1 MKFSMIFEG
10 VDKASK
16 VMKKIMATEKKAA
29 AAVKGNSAKAARAT
43 AKTERSNSAL
53 NRSMN
58 ALKRS
63 SGAAFRTVSRGAQKA
78 GRAIKALHQKTLALA
93 KNGFGS
99 IKSGA
104 GKIGRGVA
112 VATGIMASIYGSAAL
127 AAGSMVDIGSQFE
140 NFQVQLTALEGSS
153 AGAEK
158 AMNWITN
165 FATKTPL
172 ELDQVVES
180 FASLRTFG
188 LDPTNGTMQALVD
201 TMAMSGKG
209 ADHLSGLTLALGQ
222 AWTKGKLQGEEALQL
237 IERGVPV
244 WDMLGQKYGKT
255 AEQLQ
260 KMASKG
266 QLGRDAIQD
275 LITLMGERAAGA
287 SDKMSKTWTGMTSNM
302 ADHWQQFQTMIMN
315 AGLFE
320 WMKGKLRS
328 ILDVIDQM
336 KADGT
341 LQEWATKIGNSI
353 QTALESAWTMATRIV
368 EIGRQVG
375 DFLGKAAEWAGGWD
389 NLAIALGAIVF
400 APTLVATATGLIMI
414 AKGVAL
420 LGAALVANPI
430 GLAIAA
436 IAGLAYLLVD
446 DWGPVFDWFS
456 QSWQYVS
463 DFVSGIWSN
472 IAGYAE
478 QGMAGVK
485 NAWSDAGAFF
495 SNIWASI
502 TPEDGWLAAAS
513 NGWETI
519 KASWAG
525 ATTFF
530 SELWSGISSG
540 FSTYLEPITSRL
552 GAIGGKLQSVFDK
565 IGQIGSK
572 IAGLLPEG
580 SGKTLNTVAT
590 ALGKI
595 AGFTFDVVLG
605 GLELVITAIDN
616 VLSLFTGDPID
627 WSSFF
632 PDLSGWS
639 LPTLDTSSLEA
650 AWQKTKSLFTG
661 WVPDFGDWSLPTL
674 DTTALESAWQK
685 AKSIFSAWTP
695 DFASWS
701 LPTLDISAI
710 TATWETIKSLFDWS
724 PLEALDR
731 TFGGIPGKI
740 GGYLSEAAEM
750 AGVAWNKLKSVFS
763 DEAAV
768 DIAARDPA
776 SIERATAAA
785 NKLQGAL
792 MNARSVD
799 MSGVSS
805 SISKLIA
812 QASGLLDAV
821 KQSVARAQAFLS
833 GVSFHHHGVRMMDTL
848 AAGMRARAQ
857 VVVDQIR
864 ATMQQVRNHL
874 PSSPAK
880 IGPLSD
886 IHRLKFGETIAAS
899 IKADPMVRAMRTA
912 AAATMMAATPIA
924 VGANAM
930 PNVTAQS
937 ALPVAN
943 SARSVTAAGEAASA
957 SGTTNSGQTIINYNP
972 TINLS
977 GDAKSAEG
985 NFKKM
990 LQEHKR
996 EIKRMVDD
1004 EVRRE
1009 SRRKH

>member
-29 AAVKGNSAKAARAT
+29 AAVKGNSANAARAT
-43 AKTERSNSAL
+43 AKTQRTNSAL
-53 NRSMN
+53 VRSMN
-58 ALKRS
+58 ALKRT
-63 SGAAFRTVSRGAQKA
+63 SGAAFRSINRGAQKA
-78 GRAIKALHQKTLALA
+78 GRAIKSLHQKTIALG
-93 KNGFGS
+93 KRGFGS
-99 IKSGA
+99 IKDGA

-112 VATGIMASIYGSAAL
+112 VATGLMASIYGSAAL
-127 AAGSMVDIGSQFE
+127 AAGSMTDVASQFE
-140 NFQVQLTALEGSS
+140 GFQIQLTALEGSS

-158 AMNWITN
+158 AMNWITD
-165 FATKTPL
+165 FATRTPL

-209 ADHLSGLTLALGQ
+209 ADHLAGLTMALGQ

-244 WDMLGQKYGKT
+244 WDMLATKYGKT
-255 AEQLQ
+255 AVEMQ

-266 QLGRDAIQD
+266 ELGRDVIQD

-287 SDKMSKTWTGMTSNM
+287 SDDFSKSWRGMM
-302 ADHWQQFQTMIMN
+302 ANVSDIWLQFQLMVMN
-315 AGLFE
+315 AGLFD
-320 WMKGKLRS
+320 WMKSKLQLV
-328 ILDVIDQM
+328 LDTVTQM
-336 KADGT
+336 KADGS
-341 LQEWATKIGNSI
+341 LKEWATQIGQSI
-353 QTALESAWTMATRIV
+353 QTALESAWAMATRIV
-368 EIGRQVG
+368 EIGAQVA
-375 DFLGKAAEWAGGWD
+375 DFLSKAAEWAGGWE
-389 NLAIALGAIVF
+389 NLAIALGAIAF
-400 APTLVATATGLIMI
+400 APTLVATAQGIIMI
-414 AKGVAL
+414 AKGIAML
-420 LGAALVANPI
+420 SAALMANPI

-436 IAGLAYLLVD
+436 IAGGVYLIYANWDAVKPYFEAI
-446 DWGPVFDWFS
+446 WNGIKVAAETAWNWIKTAFS
-456 QSWQYVS
+456 WTPL
-463 DFVSGIWSN
+463 GIIVQN
-472 IAGYAE
+472 
-478 QGMAGVK
+478 
-485 NAWSDAGAFF
+485 
-495 SNIWASI
+495 
-502 TPEDGWLAAAS
+502 
-513 NGWETI
+513 
-519 KASWAG
+519 
-525 ATTFF
+525 
-530 SELWSGISSG
+530 WSGISEA
-540 FSTYLEPITSRL
+540 LAAPINA
-552 GAIGGKLQSVFDK
+552 GKDMVANAWEGIKAIF
-565 IGQIGSK
+565 
-572 IAGLLPEG
+572 AG
-580 SGKTLNTVAT
+580 
-590 ALGKI
+590 
-595 AGFTFDVVLG
+595 
-605 GLELVITAIDN
+605 
-616 VLSLFTGDPID
+616 D
-627 WSSFF
+627 WMPSF
-632 PDLSGWS
+632 G
-639 LPTLDTSSLEA
+639 E
-650 AWQKTKSLFTG
+650 
-661 WVPDFGDWSLPTL
+661 WSLPTL
-674 DTTALESAWQK
+674 DTTALEGAWQK
-685 AKSIFSAWTP
+685 VKSTFSDWTP
-695 DFASWS
+695 DFGSWS
-701 LPTLDISAI
+701 FPTLDISAI
-710 TATWETIKSLFDWS
+710 TATWDTIKSLFDWS

-785 NKLQGAL
+785 NKLQDAL
-792 MNARSVD
+792 TNARSVD
-799 MSGVSS
+799 MSGISS

-821 KQSVARAQAFLS
+821 KQSVDRAQAFLS

-880 IGPLSD
+880 VGPLSD

-924 VGANAM
+924 AGANAM

-937 ALPVAN
+937 TLPVAK
-943 SARSVTAAGEAASA
+943 SARSVTAVGEAASA
-957 SGTTNSGQTIINYNP
+957 SSGGKGGQTVINYNP

-996 EIKRMVDD
+996 DIKRMVD
-1004 EVRRE
+1004 EETRRE
-1009 SRRKH
+1009 KRKEF

>member
-16 VMKKIMATEKKAA
+16 VMKKFMATEKKAA
-29 AAVKGNSAKAARAT
+29 AAVKGNSAKAVRAT
-43 AKTERSNSAL
+43 AKTQRTNSAL
-53 NRSMN
+53 VRSMN
-58 ALKRS
+58 ALKRT
-63 SGAAFRTVSRGAQKA
+63 SGVAFRSINRGAQKA
-78 GRAIKALHQKTLALA
+78 GRAIKSLHQKTIALG
-93 KNGFGS
+93 KRGFGS
-99 IKSGA
+99 IKDGA

-112 VATGIMASIYGSAAL
+112 VATGLMASIYGSAAL
-127 AAGSMVDIGSQFE
+127 AAGSMTDVASQFE
-140 NFQVQLTALEGSS
+140 GFQIQLTALEGSS

-158 AMNWITN
+158 AMNWITD
-165 FATKTPL
+165 FATRTPL

-209 ADHLSGLTLALGQ
+209 ADHLAGLTMALGQ

-244 WDMLGQKYGKT
+244 WDMLATKYSKT
-255 AEQLQ
+255 AVEMQ

-266 QLGRDAIQD
+266 ELGRDVIQD

-287 SDKMSKTWTGMTSNM
+287 SDDFSKSWRGMIANVS
-302 ADHWQQFQTMIMN
+302 DIWLQFQLMVMN
-315 AGLFE
+315 AGLFD
-320 WMKGKLRS
+320 WMKSKLQLV
-328 ILDVIDQM
+328 LDTVTQM
-336 KADGT
+336 KADGS
-341 LQEWATKIGNSI
+341 LKEWATQIGQSI
-353 QTALESAWTMATRIV
+353 QTALESAWAMETRIV
-368 EIGRQVG
+368 EIGGQVA
-375 DFLGKAAEWAGGWD
+375 DFLSKAAEWAGGWE
-389 NLAIALGAIVF
+389 NLAIALGAIAF
-400 APTLVATATGLIMI
+400 APTLVATAQGIIMI
-414 AKGVAL
+414 AKGIAML
-420 LGAALVANPI
+420 SAALMANPI

-436 IAGLAYLLVD
+436 IAGGVYLIYANWDAMKPYFEAIWNGIKVAAETA
-446 DWGPVFDWFS
+446 WNWIKTAFS
-456 QSWQYVS
+456 
-463 DFVSGIWSN
+463 
-472 IAGYAE
+472 
-478 QGMAGVK
+478 
-485 NAWSDAGAFF
+485 
-495 SNIWASI
+495 
-502 TPEDGWLAAAS
+502 
-513 NGWETI
+513 
-519 KASWAG
+519 
-525 ATTFF
+525 
-530 SELWSGISSG
+530 
-540 FSTYLEPITSRL
+540 
-552 GAIGGKLQSVFDK
+552 
-565 IGQIGSK
+565 
-572 IAGLLPEG
+572 
-580 SGKTLNTVAT
+580 
-590 ALGKI
+590 
-595 AGFTFDVVLG
+595 
-605 GLELVITAIDN
+605 
-616 VLSLFTGDPID
+616 
-627 WSSFF
+627 
-632 PDLSGWS
+632 
-639 LPTLDTSSLEA
+639 
-650 AWQKTKSLFTG
+650 
-661 WVPDFGDWSLPTL
+661 
-674 DTTALESAWQK
+674 
-685 AKSIFSAWTP
+685 WTP
-695 DFASWS
+695 SFGEWS

-710 TATWETIKSLFDWS
+710 TATWDTIKSLFGWS

-768 DIAARDPA
+768 DVAARDPA

-792 MNARSVD
+792 TNAQSVD

-805 SISKLIA
+805 LISKLIA

-880 IGPLSD
+880 VGPLSD

-912 AAATMMAATPIA
+912 AAATMMAATPISA
-924 VGANAM
+924 GANAI

-937 ALPVAN
+937 TLPMAK

-957 SGTTNSGQTIINYNP
+957 SNAGAAGPVSITYSP
-972 TINLS
+972 TITIS

-990 LQEHKR
+990 LQDHKR